1 MSGLSREDTRMS
13 HAEYTEKW
21 KVAMQDAY
29 DLARQNISKA
39 ADDGKR
45 QYDRKVRFFSLQ
57 PGDRVV
63 VLENLGLIGNKKY
76 IS

>member
-1 MSGLSREDTRMS
+1 MS

-29 DLARQNISKA
+29 DLARQNISKS

-45 QYDRKVRFFSLQ
+45 QYDRKVRFSSLQ

-63 VLENLGLIGNKKY
+63 VLENLGLIRNKKY

>member
-1 MSGLSREDTRMS
+1 MN

-29 DLARQNISKA
+29 DLARQNISKS

-45 QYDRKVRFFSLQ
+45 QYDRKVRFSSLQ